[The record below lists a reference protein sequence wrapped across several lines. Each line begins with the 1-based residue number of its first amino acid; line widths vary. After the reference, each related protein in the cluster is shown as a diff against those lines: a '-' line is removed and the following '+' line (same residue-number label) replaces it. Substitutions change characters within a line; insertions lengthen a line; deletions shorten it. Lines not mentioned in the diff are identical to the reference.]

1 LLIRNLA
8 LFCRIRQCIRKN
20 MAFAAIH
27 VANFMVQAV
36 LRAAV
41 ELREKAVALVDGTA
55 PQIHVV
61 AANDA
66 AWRAGIQLEMAET
79 QAQLCGVEIRR
90 RSRAQ
95 EKAAHAALLDLGWSM
110 SPRIEDHAQD
120 TILADLAGLN
130 SLFGAEENIA
140 REFARRAAELR
151 LQAHVAVSANLEVA
165 VHAARGFAGITVIP
179 EGEEAR
185 YLSGLPVQTLAP
197 SVEAL
202 ETLERWGI
210 RTCAA
215 LGALPV
221 LELSERLGQEG
232 VRLQE
237 LARGAHTR
245 SLVLAEPAEIL
256 EEEME
261 LDDAVED
268 LEPLS
273 FVLGRLL
280 DQLCA
285 RLAARAL
292 SAAAIRVRFDLGD
305 AFEKEEEVL
314 NEKFSAKR
322 SSGKTEIR
330 AAGVN
335 AADGSGQSGTSAAKA
350 TTHKDSRVTTQAQD
364 FCVSVNCKDAE
375 KTYEKVL
382 NLPVPLRDSKMLLK
396 LLRLQLQADPPA
408 GGIVK
413 IRLGA
418 DPARPRSTQHGLFV
432 PNSPDPEKLE
442 LTVAR
447 LAKLVGNANIGSPE
461 LTDTHRPGEFR
472 MNKFFAQPN
481 ETRARGRA
489 RKKSAA
495 GSDGGAAAVRRPAT
509 GCRIFRPR
517 LAARVELR
525 EGRPV
530 KIFFRGLYGRVIT
543 ASGPWKIS
551 GDWWREDAWQ
561 QEEWDLEI
569 QFDGGDASG
578 SASRSTSRST
588 SGSAGLH
595 MNAQANV
602 QAIASVPDAK
612 VQVRAGL
619 YCVYYDAACRSWFV
633 RGMYD

>member
-1 LLIRNLA
+1 MRP
-8 LFCRIRQCIRKN
+8 CIRKN

-27 VANFMVQAV
+27 AANFMVQAV
-36 LRAAV
+36 LRAEA

-55 PQIHVV
+55 PLIHVV

-66 AWRAGIQLEMAET
+66 AWCAGIQLGMAQT

-90 RSRAQ
+90 RSRVL

-110 SPRIEDHAQD
+110 SPRVEDHAQD

-130 SLFGAEENIA
+130 SLFGAEGNIA

-151 LQAHVAVSANLEVA
+151 LQAHVAVSANLELS

-185 YLSGLPVQTLAP
+185 HLSGLPVQTLAP
-197 SVEAL
+197 SAEAL
-202 ETLERWGI
+202 QTLERWGI

-215 LGALPV
+215 LAALPV

-237 LARGAHTR
+237 LARGAHVR
-245 SLVLAEPAEIL
+245 ALVLAEPAEIL

-280 DQLCA
+280 DQVCA

-305 AFEKEEEVL
+305 AFEREEQVL

-322 SSGKTEIR
+322 FVGKAESRASGVKTPDEEAVFMSELKLR
-330 AAGVN
+330 PPKN
-335 AADGSGQSGTSAAKA
+335 RDCSA
-350 TTHKDSRVTTQAQD
+350 
-364 FCVSVNCKDAE
+364 SVNCKDAE

-382 NLPVPLRDSKMLLK
+382 NLPVPMRDSKMLLK
-396 LLRLQLQADPPA
+396 LLRLLLQADPPP

-413 IRLGA
+413 ITLGA

-447 LAKLVGNANIGSPE
+447 LAKLVGGANIGSPE

-481 ETRARGRA
+481 ETRGRGKVG
-489 RKKSAA
+489 KKFVT
-495 GSDGGAAAVRRPAT
+495 GGDGGPASERRPAT

-525 EGRPV
+525 EGRPA
-530 KIFFRGLYGRVIT
+530 KIFFRGWYGRVVT
-543 ASGPWKIS
+543 ASGPWRIS

-569 QFDGGDASG
+569 RFDGGEAG
-578 SASRSTSRST
+578 
-588 SGSAGLH
+588 GSAGVH
-595 MNAQANV
+595 
-602 QAIASVPDAK
+602 AIVPVLDAG
-612 VQVRAGL
+612 VRMRAGL
-619 YCVYYDAACRSWFV
+619 YCVYYDGSCGSWFV

>member
-1 LLIRNLA
+1 
-8 LFCRIRQCIRKN
+8 

-36 LRAAV
+36 LRAEGEV
-41 ELREKAVALVDGTA
+41 RDEVGLHDKVGMREKAVAVVDGTA
-55 PQIHVV
+55 PLVSVV
-61 AANDA
+61 AANEA
-66 AWRAGIQLEMAET
+66 AWRAGIQLGMAQT

-110 SPRIEDHAQD
+110 SPRVEDHAED

-130 SLFGAEENIA
+130 SLFGADENIA

-151 LQAHVAVSANLEVA
+151 LRVHVAVSANLEVA
-165 VHAARGFAGITVIP
+165 VHAARGFAGIIVIP

-185 YLSGLPVQTLAP
+185 YLSGLPVQALAP
-197 SVEAL
+197 SVKAL

-232 VRLQE
+232 VRLQK
-237 LARGAHTR
+237 LARGAHVR

-268 LEPLS
+268 LEPLA

-280 DQLCA
+280 DQVCA

-305 AFEKEEEVL
+305 AFEREEQVL
-314 NEKFSAKR
+314 NENVPARRFVEKS
-322 SSGKTEIR
+322 EIR
-330 AAGVN
+330 A
-335 AADGSGQSGTSAAKA
+335 SGIKTPDEKTVLMSELKLRPPKKPEFSDSA
-350 TTHKDSRVTTQAQD
+350 
-364 FCVSVNCKDAE
+364 NCKDAA
-375 KTYEKVL
+375 KTYEKTL
-382 NLPVPLRDSKMLLK
+382 NLPVPMRDSKMLLK
-396 LLRLQLQADPPA
+396 LLRLLLQADPPPGA
-408 GGIVK
+408 IVK
-413 IRLGA
+413 ITLGA
-418 DPARPRSTQHGLFV
+418 DPGRPRSTQHGLFV

-447 LAKLVGNANIGSPE
+447 LTKLVGNANIGSPE

-472 MNKFFAQPN
+472 MNRFFPQMN
-481 ETRARGRA
+481 ETKAR
-489 RKKSAA
+489 RKASKEFASGGNGEPAA
-495 GSDGGAAAVRRPAT
+495 RRPAT
-509 GCRIFRPR
+509 GCRIFRPC
-517 LAARVELR
+517 LAARVVLR
-525 EGRPV
+525 EGRPAR
-530 KIFFRGLYGRVIT
+530 IFFRGLYGRVVT
-543 ASGPWKIS
+543 ASGPWRIS

-569 QFDGGDASG
+569 AFEGGGASVPV
-578 SASRSTSRST
+578 
-588 SGSAGLH
+588 
-595 MNAQANV
+595 NV
-602 QAIASVPDAK
+602 PGNMHAIAPVPDAK
-612 VQVRAGL
+612 ACARVGL
-619 YCVYYDAACRSWFV
+619 YCVYYDGACRSWFV

>member
-1 LLIRNLA
+1 
-8 LFCRIRQCIRKN
+8 

-36 LRAAV
+36 LRAEAEPRDNV
-41 ELREKAVALVDGTA
+41 ELRADSELRNGAVVLVDGTA
-55 PQIHVV
+55 PLINVV
-61 AANDA
+61 AANQA
-66 AWRAGIQLEMAET
+66 AWCAGIQLGMAQT

-90 RSRAQ
+90 RSRTL

-110 SPRIEDHAQD
+110 SPRVEDHAED

-140 REFARRAAELR
+140 REFARRAVELHLR
-151 LQAHVAVSANLEVA
+151 VHVAVSANLEVA

-197 SVEAL
+197 SAEAL

-237 LARGAHTR
+237 LARGAHAR
-245 SLVLAEPAEIL
+245 ALVLAEPAEIL

-280 DQLCA
+280 DQMCA

-305 AFEKEEEVL
+305 AFEREEQVRGKNATAEVQ
-314 NEKFSAKR
+314 
-322 SSGKTEIR
+322 
-330 AAGVN
+330 AAP
-335 AADGSGQSGTSAAKA
+335 
-350 TTHKDSRVTTQAQD
+350 
-364 FCVSVNCKDAE
+364 
-375 KTYEKVL
+375 KTYEKTL
-382 NLPVPLRDSKMLLK
+382 NLPVPMRDSKMLLK
-396 LLRLQLQADPPA
+396 LLRLQLQADPPPGA
-408 GGIVK
+408 IVK
-413 IRLGA
+413 ITLGA

-461 LTDTHRPGEFR
+461 LADTHRPGEFR
-472 MNKFFAQPN
+472 MNKFFAQPH
-481 ETRARGRA
+481 ETRARGKA
-489 RKKSAA
+489 
-495 GSDGGAAAVRRPAT
+495 GGAGNKSLSGGDGEAAVVRRPTT

-517 LAARVELR
+517 LAARVEWR
-525 EGRPV
+525 EGRPA
-530 KIFFRGLYGRVIT
+530 KIVFRGLYGRVMT

-551 GDWWREDAWQ
+551 GDWWRGDAWQ

-569 QFDGGDASG
+569 QFDGGDAGG
-578 SASRSTSRST
+578 SAPV
-588 SGSAGLH
+588 
-595 MNAQANV
+595 NAPANRQVIAAV
-602 QAIASVPDAK
+602 QDAK
-612 VQVRAGL
+612 VQMRAGL
-619 YCVYYDAACRSWFV
+619 YCVYYDGACRSWFV

>member
-1 LLIRNLA
+1 
-8 LFCRIRQCIRKN
+8 
-20 MAFAAIH
+20 
-27 VANFMVQAV
+27 MVQAV

-66 AWRAGIQLEMAET
+66 AWRAGIQLGMAET

-110 SPRIEDHAQD
+110 SPRVEDHAQD

-130 SLFGAEENIA
+130 SLFGTEENIA

-185 YLSGLPVQTLAP
+185 YLSRLLVQTLAP
-197 SVEAL
+197 SAEAL

-215 LGALPV
+215 LGTLPV

-237 LARGAHTR
+237 LARGAHVR
-245 SLVLAEPAEIL
+245 ALVLAEPAEIL

-305 AFEKEEEVL
+305 AFEKEEQV
-314 NEKFSAKR
+314 R
-322 SSGKTEIR
+322 GKNVVT
-330 AAGVN
+330 AAVAG
-335 AADGSGQSGTSAAKA
+335 AAAAA
-350 TTHKDSRVTTQAQD
+350 EAQA
-364 FCVSVNCKDAE
+364 AA
-375 KTYEKVL
+375 KTYEKAL
-382 NLPVPLRDSKMLLK
+382 NLPVPMRDSKMLLK

-413 IRLGA
+413 ITMGA

-481 ETRARGRA
+481 ETRARGKA
-489 RKKSAA
+489 SKKSTL
-495 GSDGGAAAVRRPAT
+495 GSDGRLAPARRPAT

-525 EGRPV
+525 EGRPL
-530 KIFFRGLYGRVIT
+530 KIFFRGLYGRVMT

-569 QFDGGDASG
+569 RFDGGDAGG
-578 SASRSTSRST
+578 SAS
-588 SGSAGLH
+588 GSVPANLPAH
-595 MNAQANV
+595 MH
-602 QAIASVPDAK
+602 AIAPVPDAK

-619 YCVYYDAACRSWFV
+619 YCVYYDGACRSWFV

>member
-1 LLIRNLA
+1 
-8 LFCRIRQCIRKN
+8 

-36 LRAAV
+36 LRAEDEVRADG
-41 ELREKAVALVDGTA
+41 ELLEKTVALVDGTA
-55 PQIHVV
+55 PLIHVV
-61 AANDA
+61 AANEA
-66 AWRAGIQLEMAET
+66 AWRAGIQLGMAQT

-90 RSRAQ
+90 RSRGL

-110 SPRIEDHAQD
+110 SPRVEDHAED

-140 REFARRAAELR
+140 REFARRAAELNLR
-151 LQAHVAVSANLEVA
+151 VRVAVSANLEVA

-197 SVEAL
+197 SAEAL

-215 LGALPV
+215 LGALPM

-237 LARGAHTR
+237 LARGAHAR
-245 SLVLAEPAEIL
+245 SLVLAEPPEIL

-268 LEPLS
+268 LEPLA

-280 DQLCA
+280 DQVCA
-285 RLAARAL
+285 RLATRAL

-305 AFEKEEEVL
+305 AFEKEEQV
-314 NEKFSAKR
+314 R
-322 SSGKTEIR
+322 GKNPLTVAT
-330 AAGVN
+330 AA
-335 AADGSGQSGTSAAKA
+335 A
-350 TTHKDSRVTTQAQD
+350 
-364 FCVSVNCKDAE
+364 

-382 NLPVPLRDSKMLLK
+382 NLPVPMRDSKMLLK
-396 LLRLQLQADPPA
+396 LLRLQLQADPPPGA
-408 GGIVK
+408 IVK
-413 IRLGA
+413 ITLGA

-447 LAKLVGNANIGSPE
+447 LAKLVGYANIGSPE
-461 LTDTHRPGEFR
+461 LADTHRPGEFR

-481 ETRARGRA
+481 ETRARGKA
-489 RKKSAA
+489 GGAGNKSLPGA
-495 GSDGGAAAVRRPAT
+495 DGEAAAVRRPTT

-517 LAARVELR
+517 LAARVEWR
-525 EGRPV
+525 EGRPA
-530 KIFFRGLYGRVIT
+530 KIVFRGLYGRVMA

-551 GDWWREDAWQ
+551 GDWWRGDAWQ

-569 QFDGGDASG
+569 QFDGGDAG
-578 SASRSTSRST
+578 MPANMP
-588 SGSAGLH
+588 AH
-595 MNAQANV
+595 MH
-602 QAIASVPDAK
+602 AIAPVRDVK
-612 VQVRAGL
+612 VDVRAGL
-619 YCVYYDAACRSWFV
+619 YCVYYDGACRSWFV
-633 RGMYD
+633 RG

>member
-1 LLIRNLA
+1 
-8 LFCRIRQCIRKN
+8 

-36 LRAAV
+36 LRAEV

-55 PQIHVV
+55 PLIHVV
-61 AANDA
+61 AANEA
-66 AWRAGIQLEMAET
+66 AWHAGIQLGMAQT

-95 EKAAHAALLDLGWSM
+95 EKAAHAALLDLGWSI
-110 SPRIEDHAQD
+110 SPRVEDHAQD

-130 SLFGAEENIA
+130 SLFGADENIA

-185 YLSGLPVQTLAP
+185 YLSGLPVQTLGP
-197 SVEAL
+197 SAEAL

-210 RTCAA
+210 RTCAV

-237 LARGAHTR
+237 LARGAHAR

-268 LEPLS
+268 LEPLA

-305 AFEKEEEVL
+305 AFEREEQV
-314 NEKFSAKR
+314 R
-322 SSGKTEIR
+322 GKNAMTAALGGTE
-330 AAGVN
+330 AA
-335 AADGSGQSGTSAAKA
+335 
-350 TTHKDSRVTTQAQD
+350 
-364 FCVSVNCKDAE
+364 
-375 KTYEKVL
+375 KTYEKTL
-382 NLPVPLRDSKMLLK
+382 NLPVPMRDSKMLLK

-413 IRLGA
+413 ITLGT

-472 MNKFFAQPN
+472 MSKFFAQPN
-481 ETRARGRA
+481 ETRARGRTN
-489 RKKSAA
+489 RKSAP
-495 GSDGGAAAVRRPAT
+495 GGDGGPAAVRRPAT

-530 KIFFRGLYGRVIT
+530 KIFFRGLYGRVVT
-543 ASGPWKIS
+543 ASGPWRIS

-569 QFDGGDASG
+569 QFDGEDAGG
-578 SASRSTSRST
+578 SVPV
-588 SGSAGLH
+588 
-595 MNAQANV
+595 NV
-602 QAIASVPDAK
+602 SVNMQAIAPVPDAK
-612 VQVRAGL
+612 AHMRAGL

>member
-1 LLIRNLA
+1 MLSRGFRLVFYLLA
-8 LFCRIRQCIRKN
+8 KVDKN

-36 LRAAV
+36 LRAEA
-41 ELREKAVALVDGTA
+41 ELHNKAVALVDGTA
-55 PQIHVV
+55 PLIHVV

-66 AWRAGIQLEMAET
+66 AWRAGIQLGMEQT

-130 SLFGAEENIA
+130 SLLGAEENIA

-151 LQAHVAVSANLEVA
+151 LQARVAVSANLEVA
-165 VHAARGFAGITVIP
+165 VHAARGFTGITVIP

-185 YLSGLPVQTLAP
+185 HLSGLPVQTLAP
-197 SVEAL
+197 SAEAL
-202 ETLERWGI
+202 QTLERWGI
-210 RTCAA
+210 RTCVA
-215 LGALPV
+215 LAALPV

-232 VRLQE
+232 VRLQG
-237 LARGAHTR
+237 LARGAHVR
-245 SLVLAEPAEIL
+245 ALVLAEPAEIL

-280 DQLCA
+280 DQVCA

-305 AFEKEEEVL
+305 AFEKEEQV
-314 NEKFSAKR
+314 R
-322 SSGKTEIR
+322 GKNVVT
-330 AAGVN
+330 AAVAG
-335 AADGSGQSGTSAAKA
+335 AAAAEA
-350 TTHKDSRVTTQAQD
+350 QA
-364 FCVSVNCKDAE
+364 AA
-375 KTYEKVL
+375 KTYEKAL
-382 NLPVPLRDSKMLLK
+382 NLPVPMRDSKMLLK

-413 IRLGA
+413 ITMGA

-481 ETRARGRA
+481 ETRARGKA
-489 RKKSAA
+489 RKKSVA
-495 GSDGGAAAVRRPAT
+495 GDDGGPVAVRRPAT

-517 LAARVELR
+517 LTTRVELH

-530 KIFFRGLYGRVIT
+530 KIFFRGLYGRVTT
-543 ASGPWKIS
+543 ASGPWRIS

-569 QFDGGDASG
+569 QFDGGDAGG
-578 SASRSTSRST
+578 SA
-588 SGSAGLH
+588 SGSAGVH
-595 MNAQANV
+595 AHVAANV
-602 QAIASVPDAK
+602 HAIAPVPDAK
-612 VQVRAGL
+612 VPMRAGL

>member
-1 LLIRNLA
+1 M
-8 LFCRIRQCIRKN
+8 RQCIRKN

-41 ELREKAVALVDGTA
+41 ELRDNVELSGKAVALVDGTA
-55 PQIHVV
+55 PLIHVV
-61 AANDA
+61 AANNA
-66 AWRAGIQLEMAET
+66 AWRAGIQLGMAQT

-110 SPRIEDHAQD
+110 SPRVEDHAQD

-130 SLFGAEENIA
+130 SLFGADENIA

-197 SVEAL
+197 SAEAL

-237 LARGAHTR
+237 LGRGAHTR
-245 SLVLAEPAEIL
+245 ALVLAEPAEIL

-280 DQLCA
+280 DQVCA
-285 RLAARAL
+285 RLAARTL
-292 SAAAIRVRFDLGD
+292 SAATIRVRFDLGD
-305 AFEKEEEVL
+305 AFEKEEQVRGKNVTVAAVAGAAAAAAEVQ
-314 NEKFSAKR
+314 
-322 SSGKTEIR
+322 
-330 AAGVN
+330 AA
-335 AADGSGQSGTSAAKA
+335 A
-350 TTHKDSRVTTQAQD
+350 
-364 FCVSVNCKDAE
+364 
-375 KTYEKVL
+375 KTYEKTL
-382 NLPVPLRDSKMLLK
+382 NLPVPIRDSKMLLK

-413 IRLGA
+413 ITLGA

-481 ETRARGRA
+481 ETKARGRA
-489 RKKSAA
+489 GGAGKKSAA
-495 GSDGGAAAVRRPAT
+495 GSDGGPAAVRRAAT

-530 KIFFRGLYGRVIT
+530 KIFFRGLYGRVVT

-569 QFDGGDASG
+569 RFDGGDAGG
-578 SASRSTSRST
+578 STGLAANIPASV
-588 SGSAGLH
+588 H
-595 MNAQANV
+595 
-602 QAIASVPDAK
+602 AIAPVPDAK
-612 VQVRAGL
+612 AHMRAGL

>member
-1 LLIRNLA
+1 
-8 LFCRIRQCIRKN
+8 

-36 LRAAV
+36 LRAEVEPRDHV
-41 ELREKAVALVDGTA
+41 ELRADGELCDRAVALVDGTA
-55 PQIHVV
+55 PLINVV
-61 AANDA
+61 AANQA
-66 AWRAGIQLEMAET
+66 AWCAGIQLGMAQT

-90 RSRAQ
+90 RSRTL

-110 SPRIEDHAQD
+110 SPRVEDHAED

-140 REFARRAAELR
+140 REFARRAVELHLR
-151 LQAHVAVSANLEVA
+151 VHVAVSANLEVA

-179 EGEEAR
+179 EGGEAR
-185 YLSGLPVQTLAP
+185 HLSGLPVQTLAP
-197 SVEAL
+197 SAEAWA
-202 ETLERWGI
+202 TLERWGI

-237 LARGAHTR
+237 LARGAHAR
-245 SLVLAEPAEIL
+245 ALVLAEPAELL

-280 DQLCA
+280 DQVCA

-305 AFEKEEEVL
+305 AFEREEQVRGKNATAAVRAGAAAAAAEVQ
-314 NEKFSAKR
+314 
-322 SSGKTEIR
+322 
-330 AAGVN
+330 AA
-335 AADGSGQSGTSAAKA
+335 A
-350 TTHKDSRVTTQAQD
+350 
-364 FCVSVNCKDAE
+364 
-375 KTYEKVL
+375 KTYEKTL
-382 NLPVPLRDSKMLLK
+382 NLPVPMRDSKMLLK
-396 LLRLQLQADPPA
+396 LLRLQLQADPPPGA
-408 GGIVK
+408 IVK
-413 IRLGA
+413 ITLGA

-461 LTDTHRPGEFR
+461 LTNTHRPGEFR

-481 ETRARGRA
+481 ETRARGKA
-489 RKKSAA
+489 GGAGNKSLS
-495 GSDGGAAAVRRPAT
+495 GGDGEAAAVRRPMT

-525 EGRPV
+525 EGRPA
-530 KIFFRGLYGRVIT
+530 KIVLRGLYGRVMT

-569 QFDGGDASG
+569 QFDGGDAG
-578 SASRSTSRST
+578 
-588 SGSAGLH
+588 G
-595 MNAQANV
+595 
-602 QAIASVPDAK
+602 SVPVNAPANMQVIAAVQDAK
-612 VQVRAGL
+612 VQMRAGL
-619 YCVYYDAACRSWFV
+619 YCVYYDGACRSWFV

>member
-1 LLIRNLA
+1 LVFYSLVIVN
-8 LFCRIRQCIRKN
+8 KN

-36 LRAAV
+36 LRAEV
-41 ELREKAVALVDGTA
+41 DLREKAVAVVDGTA
-55 PQIHVV
+55 PLANVMGGVV
-61 AANDA
+61 AANEA
-66 AWRAGIQLEMAET
+66 AWRAGIQLGMAQP

-90 RSRAQ
+90 RSQAQ

-110 SPRIEDHAQD
+110 SPRVEDHAQD

-151 LQAHVAVSANLEVA
+151 LRVHVAVSVNLEVA
-165 VHAARGFAGITVIP
+165 VHAARGFAGITVIL

-197 SVEAL
+197 SAEAL
-202 ETLERWGI
+202 ETLKRWGI

-237 LARGAHTR
+237 LARGAHAR

-280 DQLCA
+280 DQVCA
-285 RLAARAL
+285 RLATRAL
-292 SAAAIRVRFDLGD
+292 SATAIRVRFDLGD
-305 AFEKEEEVL
+305 VFEQEEQV
-314 NEKFSAKR
+314 R
-322 SSGKTEIR
+322 GK
-330 AAGVN
+330 N
-335 AADGSGQSGTSAAKA
+335 AVTVATAAAK
-350 TTHKDSRVTTQAQD
+350 T
-364 FCVSVNCKDAE
+364 C
-375 KTYEKVL
+375 EKVL
-382 NLPVPLRDSKMLLK
+382 NLPVPMRDSKMLLK
-396 LLRLQLQADPPA
+396 LLRLQLQADPPP
-408 GGIVK
+408 GSIVK
-413 IRLGA
+413 ITLGA
-418 DPARPRSTQHGLFV
+418 DPARPRTTQHGLFV

-447 LAKLVGNANIGSPE
+447 LAKLVGGANIGSPE

-481 ETRARGRA
+481 ETRARGKA
-489 RKKSAA
+489 SKKFAS
-495 GSDGGAAAVRRPAT
+495 GGEAVARRPAT

-525 EGRPV
+525 EGRPT
-530 KIFFRGLYGRVIT
+530 KICFRGLYGRVVT

-551 GDWWREDAWQ
+551 GDWWRGDAWQ

-569 QFDGGDASG
+569 ALEGGRVDVPVNV
-578 SASRSTSRST
+578 R
-588 SGSAGLH
+588 
-595 MNAQANV
+595 ANV
-602 QAIASVPDAK
+602 QGIAPVPDAK
-612 VQVRAGL
+612 ACARAGL
-619 YCVYYDAACRSWFV
+619 YCVYYDAACKSWFV

>member
-1 LLIRNLA
+1 
-8 LFCRIRQCIRKN
+8 

-36 LRAAV
+36 LRAEV
-41 ELREKAVALVDGTA
+41 ELRGEVGVCEKAVALVDGTA
-55 PQIHVV
+55 PLIHVV

-66 AWRAGIQLEMAET
+66 AWRAGIQPGMAET

-140 REFARRAAELR
+140 REFVQRAAELR
-151 LQAHVAVSANLEVA
+151 LRVHVAVSANLEVA

-197 SVEAL
+197 SAEAL

-245 SLVLAEPAEIL
+245 SLVLAEPAEIV

-280 DQLCA
+280 DQLCV

-305 AFEKEEEVL
+305 AFEREEQVL

-322 SSGKTEIR
+322 FREKTEIR
-330 AAGVN
+330 AVGVN
-335 AADGSGQSGTSAAKA
+335 AADGNGQSGTSAAKAELKMRANVVAKA

-364 FCVSVNCKDAE
+364 FFASVNCKDAE
-375 KTYEKVL
+375 KTYEKTL
-382 NLPVPLRDSKMLLK
+382 NLSVPMRDSKMLLK
-396 LLRLQLQADPPA
+396 LLRLQLQADPPP

-413 IRLGA
+413 ITLGA

-481 ETRARGRA
+481 ETRARGRT
-489 RKKSAA
+489 RKKSASD
-495 GSDGGAAAVRRPAT
+495 SDGEAAEVRRPAT

-530 KIFFRGLYGRVIT
+530 KIFFRGLYGRVMT

-569 QFDGGDASG
+569 RFDGGDAGG
-578 SASRSTSRST
+578 SVSRSVP
-588 SGSAGLH
+588 ANLPAH
-595 MNAQANV
+595 MH
-602 QAIASVPDAK
+602 AIAPPDAK
-612 VQVRAGL
+612 AHMRAGL

>member
-1 LLIRNLA
+1 
-8 LFCRIRQCIRKN
+8 
-20 MAFAAIH
+20 
-27 VANFMVQAV
+27 MVQAV
-36 LRAAV
+36 LRAEVEPRDHV
-41 ELREKAVALVDGTA
+41 ELRADGELCDRAVALVDGTA
-55 PQIHVV
+55 PLINVV
-61 AANDA
+61 AANQA
-66 AWRAGIQLEMAET
+66 AWCAGIQLGMAQT

-90 RSRAQ
+90 RSRTL

-110 SPRIEDHAQD
+110 SPRVEDHAED

-140 REFARRAAELR
+140 REFARRAVELHLR
-151 LQAHVAVSANLEVA
+151 VHVAVSANLEVA

-179 EGEEAR
+179 EGGEAR
-185 YLSGLPVQTLAP
+185 HLSGLPVQTLAP
-197 SVEAL
+197 SAEAWA
-202 ETLERWGI
+202 TLERWGI

-237 LARGAHTR
+237 LARGAHAR
-245 SLVLAEPAEIL
+245 ALVLAEPAELL

-280 DQLCA
+280 DQVCA

-305 AFEKEEEVL
+305 AFEREEQVRGKNATAAVRAGAAAAAAEVQ
-314 NEKFSAKR
+314 
-322 SSGKTEIR
+322 
-330 AAGVN
+330 AA
-335 AADGSGQSGTSAAKA
+335 A
-350 TTHKDSRVTTQAQD
+350 
-364 FCVSVNCKDAE
+364 
-375 KTYEKVL
+375 KTYEKTL
-382 NLPVPLRDSKMLLK
+382 NLPVPMRDSKMLLK
-396 LLRLQLQADPPA
+396 LLRLQLQADPPPGA
-408 GGIVK
+408 IVK
-413 IRLGA
+413 ITLGA
-418 DPARPRSTQHGLFV
+418 DPARRRSTQHGLFV

-461 LTDTHRPGEFR
+461 LTNTHRPGEFR

-481 ETRARGRA
+481 ETRARGKA
-489 RKKSAA
+489 GGAGNKSLS
-495 GSDGGAAAVRRPAT
+495 GGDGEAAAVRRPMT

-525 EGRPV
+525 EGRPA
-530 KIFFRGLYGRVIT
+530 KIVLRGLYGRVMT

-569 QFDGGDASG
+569 QFDGGDAG
-578 SASRSTSRST
+578 
-588 SGSAGLH
+588 G
-595 MNAQANV
+595 
-602 QAIASVPDAK
+602 SVPVNAPANMQVIAAVQDAK
-612 VQVRAGL
+612 VQMRAGL
-619 YCVYYDAACRSWFV
+619 YCVYYDGACRSWFV

>member
-1 LLIRNLA
+1 
-8 LFCRIRQCIRKN
+8 

-232 VRLQE
+232 VRLQG

-261 LDDAVED
+261 MDDAVED

>member
-1 LLIRNLA
+1 
-8 LFCRIRQCIRKN
+8 

-66 AWRAGIQLEMAET
+66 AWRAGIQLGMAET

-110 SPRIEDHAQD
+110 SPRVEDHAQD

-261 LDDAVED
+261 MDDAVED

-292 SAAAIRVRFDLGD
+292 SAAAIRVRFDLGY

-382 NLPVPLRDSKMLLK
+382 NLPVPMRNSKMLLK

-413 IRLGA
+413 IRLEA

-489 RKKSAA
+489 GKKSTA

-578 SASRSTSRST
+578 SASRSTS
-588 SGSAGLH
+588 GSAGLH
-595 MNAQANV
+595 VNAQANV

-612 VQVRAGL
+612 VQMRAGL

>member
-1 LLIRNLA
+1 
-8 LFCRIRQCIRKN
+8 
-20 MAFAAIH
+20 MPFAAIH

-36 LRAAV
+36 LRAEV

-55 PQIHVV
+55 PQILVV

-66 AWRAGIQLEMAET
+66 AWRAGIQLGMAQT

-110 SPRIEDHAQD
+110 SPRVEDHAQD
-120 TILADLAGLN
+120 TILVDLAGLN

-185 YLSGLPVQTLAP
+185 YLSRLPVQTLAP
-197 SVEAL
+197 SAEAL

-245 SLVLAEPAEIL
+245 SLVLTEPAEIL

-305 AFEKEEEVL
+305 AFEKEEPVGGKNVTAAAVAAAAEVQ
-314 NEKFSAKR
+314 
-322 SSGKTEIR
+322 
-330 AAGVN
+330 AA
-335 AADGSGQSGTSAAKA
+335 A
-350 TTHKDSRVTTQAQD
+350 
-364 FCVSVNCKDAE
+364 
-375 KTYEKVL
+375 KTYEKTL
-382 NLPVPLRDSKMLLK
+382 NLPVPMRDSKMLLK

-408 GGIVK
+408 GAIVK
-413 IRLGA
+413 ITLGT

-481 ETRARGRA
+481 ETRARGRT
-489 RKKSAA
+489 RKKSAS
-495 GSDGGAAAVRRPAT
+495 GSDGGPAAVRRPTT

-530 KIFFRGLYGRVIT
+530 KIFFRGLYGRVMT

-551 GDWWREDAWQ
+551 GDWWREDTWQ

-569 QFDGGDASG
+569 RFDGEK
-578 SASRSTSRST
+578 
-588 SGSAGLH
+588 AGATV
-595 MNAQANV
+595 NVPANRY
-602 QAIASVPDAK
+602 AIAPVPDAK
-612 VQVRAGL
+612 AHMRAGL

>member
-1 LLIRNLA
+1 
-8 LFCRIRQCIRKN
+8 
-20 MAFAAIH
+20 
-27 VANFMVQAV
+27 MVQAV

-41 ELREKAVALVDGTA
+41 ELRDNVELSGKAVALVDGTA

-66 AWRAGIQLEMAET
+66 AWRAGIQLGMAQT

-110 SPRIEDHAQD
+110 SPRVEDHAQD

-185 YLSGLPVQTLAP
+185 YLSRLPVQTLAP
-197 SVEAL
+197 STEAL

-305 AFEKEEEVL
+305 AFEKEEQVRGKNATVAAVAGAAAAEVQ
-314 NEKFSAKR
+314 
-322 SSGKTEIR
+322 
-330 AAGVN
+330 AA
-335 AADGSGQSGTSAAKA
+335 A
-350 TTHKDSRVTTQAQD
+350 
-364 FCVSVNCKDAE
+364 
-375 KTYEKVL
+375 KTYEKTL
-382 NLPVPLRDSKMLLK
+382 NLPVPIRDSKMLLK

-413 IRLGA
+413 ITLGA

-481 ETRARGRA
+481 ETRGRGRT
-489 RKKSAA
+489 RKKSAS
-495 GSDGGAAAVRRPAT
+495 GSDGGPAAVRRPTT

-530 KIFFRGLYGRVIT
+530 KIFFRGLYGRVMT

-551 GDWWREDAWQ
+551 GDWWREDTWQ

-569 QFDGGDASG
+569 RFDGEK
-578 SASRSTSRST
+578 
-588 SGSAGLH
+588 AGATV
-595 MNAQANV
+595 NVPANRY
-602 QAIASVPDAK
+602 AIAPVPDAK
-612 VQVRAGL
+612 AHMRAGL

>member
-1 LLIRNLA
+1 
-8 LFCRIRQCIRKN
+8 

-36 LRAAV
+36 LRAEGEVRDNV
-41 ELREKAVALVDGTA
+41 ELRADVGVREKAVALVDGTA
-55 PQIHVV
+55 PLIHVV
-61 AANDA
+61 AANET
-66 AWRAGIQLEMAET
+66 AWRAGIQLGMAQT
-79 QAQLCGVEIRR
+79 QAQLCGVEILR

-110 SPRIEDHAQD
+110 SPRVEDHAED

-130 SLFGAEENIA
+130 SLFGAEETIA
-140 REFARRAAELR
+140 REFTRRAVELR
-151 LQAHVAVSANLEVA
+151 LRVRVAVSANLEVA

-197 SVEAL
+197 SAEAL

-237 LARGAHTR
+237 LARGAHAR
-245 SLVLAEPAEIL
+245 ALVLAEPAEIL

-268 LEPLS
+268 LEPLA

-280 DQLCA
+280 DQVCV

-292 SAAAIRVRFDLGD
+292 SAATIRVRFDLGD
-305 AFEKEEEVL
+305 AFEKEEQV
-314 NEKFSAKR
+314 R
-322 SSGKTEIR
+322 GKNVMTAA
-330 AAGVN
+330 AAGALVGTE
-335 AADGSGQSGTSAAKA
+335 AAA
-350 TTHKDSRVTTQAQD
+350 
-364 FCVSVNCKDAE
+364 
-375 KTYEKVL
+375 KTYEKTL
-382 NLPVPLRDSKMLLK
+382 NLPVPMRDSKMLLK
-396 LLRLQLQADPPA
+396 LLRLQLQADPPPGA
-408 GGIVK
+408 IVK
-413 IRLGA
+413 ITLGA

-447 LAKLVGNANIGSPE
+447 LAKLVGGANIGSPE

-489 RKKSAA
+489 
-495 GSDGGAAAVRRPAT
+495 DGNFASGGDGEVAAVRRPAT

-517 LAARVELR
+517 LAARVELC

-530 KIFFRGLYGRVIT
+530 KIFFRGLYGRVMT

-551 GDWWREDAWQ
+551 GDWWRGDAWQ

-569 QFDGGDASG
+569 QFDGGDAG
-578 SASRSTSRST
+578 A
-588 SGSAGLH
+588 AVYVP
-595 MNAQANV
+595 ANMH
-602 QAIASVPDAK
+602 AIAPVQDVKVPM
-612 VQVRAGL
+612 RAGL
-619 YCVYYDAACRSWFV
+619 YCVYYDATCGSWFV

>member
-1 LLIRNLA
+1 
-8 LFCRIRQCIRKN
+8 

-261 LDDAVED
+261 MDDAVED

>member
-1 LLIRNLA
+1 
-8 LFCRIRQCIRKN
+8 

-36 LRAAV
+36 LRAEG
-41 ELREKAVALVDGTA
+41 ELRDEVGVREKAVTLVDGTA
-55 PQIHVV
+55 LLIHVV
-61 AANDA
+61 AANEA
-66 AWRAGIQLEMAET
+66 AWRAGIQLGMAQT

-90 RSRAQ
+90 RSRVL

-110 SPRIEDHAQD
+110 SPRVEDHAQD

-140 REFARRAAELR
+140 REFARRAAELHLR
-151 LQAHVAVSANLEVA
+151 AHVAVSANLEVA

-268 LEPLS
+268 LEPLA

-280 DQLCA
+280 DQVCA

-292 SAAAIRVRFDLGD
+292 SAAAVRVRFDLGD
-305 AFEKEEEVL
+305 TFEKEEQVH
-314 NEKFSAKR
+314 
-322 SSGKTEIR
+322 GKNGVTVAAR
-330 AAGVN
+330 ARVEM
-335 AADGSGQSGTSAAKA
+335 AAAP
-350 TTHKDSRVTTQAQD
+350 
-364 FCVSVNCKDAE
+364 

-382 NLPVPLRDSKMLLK
+382 NLPVPMRDSKMLLK
-396 LLRLQLQADPPA
+396 LLRLQLQADPPSGA
-408 GGIVK
+408 IVK
-413 IRLGA
+413 ITLGA
-418 DPARPRSTQHGLFV
+418 DPTRPRSTQHGLFV

-489 RKKSAA
+489 SGKFASGANGEPAA
-495 GSDGGAAAVRRPAT
+495 RRPAT

-517 LAARVELR
+517 LAAQVELR
-525 EGRPV
+525 EGRPA
-530 KIFFRGLYGRVIT
+530 KIFFRGLYGRVVT

-551 GDWWREDAWQ
+551 GDWWRGDAWQ

-569 QFDGGDASG
+569 QFEGGNAG
-578 SASRSTSRST
+578 VN
-588 SGSAGLH
+588 AGLH
-595 MNAQANV
+595 VNALANV
-602 QAIASVPDAK
+602 HAIAP
-612 VQVRAGL
+612 VQDVKAHMRAGL
-619 YCVYYDAACRSWFV
+619 YCVYYDAACQSWFV

>member
-1 LLIRNLA
+1 
-8 LFCRIRQCIRKN
+8 
-20 MAFAAIH
+20 M
-27 VANFMVQAV
+27 MQAV
-36 LRAAV
+36 LRV
-41 ELREKAVALVDGTA
+41 EGEVREKAVALVDGTA
-55 PQIHVV
+55 PLINVV
-61 AANDA
+61 AANDG
-66 AWRAGIQLEMAET
+66 AWRAGIQLGMAQT

-90 RSRAQ
+90 RSRAL

-110 SPRIEDHAQD
+110 SPRVEDHAQD
-120 TILADLAGLN
+120 TILTDLAGLN
-130 SLFGAEENIA
+130 SLFGAEKNIA

-151 LQAHVAVSANLEVA
+151 LRAHVAVSANLEVA

-197 SVEAL
+197 SAEAL

-245 SLVLAEPAEIL
+245 ALMLAEPAEIL

-268 LEPLS
+268 LEPLA

-280 DQLCA
+280 DQVCA

-292 SAAAIRVRFDLGD
+292 STATIRVRFDLGG
-305 AFEKEEEVL
+305 AFEREEPVRGKNASATAVTAATEV
-314 NEKFSAKR
+314 
-322 SSGKTEIR
+322 GV
-330 AAGVN
+330 AA
-335 AADGSGQSGTSAAKA
+335 A
-350 TTHKDSRVTTQAQD
+350 
-364 FCVSVNCKDAE
+364 

-382 NLPVPLRDSKMLLK
+382 NLPVPMRDSKMLLK
-396 LLRLQLQADPPA
+396 LLRLQLQADPPPGA
-408 GGIVK
+408 IVK
-413 IRLGA
+413 ITLGA
-418 DPARPRSTQHGLFV
+418 DPARPRTTQHGLFV

-442 LTVAR
+442 LTVAQ
-447 LAKLVGNANIGSPE
+447 LAKLVGGANIGSPE

-481 ETRARGRA
+481 ETRERGKA
-489 RKKSAA
+489 SGKFASGGNGEATAA
-495 GSDGGAAAVRRPAT
+495 RRPAT

-525 EGRPV
+525 EGRPA
-530 KIFFRGLYGRVIT
+530 KIFFRGLYGWVMT

-569 QFDGGDASG
+569 AFGGE
-578 SASRSTSRST
+578 
-588 SGSAGLH
+588 SAG
-595 MNAQANV
+595 V
-602 QAIASVPDAK
+602 SASVPMNAPANVHAIAPVRDVK
-612 VQVRAGL
+612 VQMRTGL
-619 YCVYYDAACRSWFV
+619 YCVYYDGASRAWFV

>member
-1 LLIRNLA
+1 
-8 LFCRIRQCIRKN
+8 

-41 ELREKAVALVDGTA
+41 ELREKAVALLDGTA

-66 AWRAGIQLEMAET
+66 AWRAGIQLGMAET

-261 LDDAVED
+261 MDDAVED

-578 SASRSTSRST
+578 SASRSTS
-588 SGSAGLH
+588 GSAGLH

>member
-1 LLIRNLA
+1 
-8 LFCRIRQCIRKN
+8 

-36 LRAAV
+36 LRAEV

-61 AANDA
+61 AANNA
-66 AWRAGIQLEMAET
+66 AWRAGIQPGMAET

-110 SPRIEDHAQD
+110 SPRVEDHAQD

-130 SLFGAEENIA
+130 SLFGTDENIA

-197 SVEAL
+197 SAEAL

-245 SLVLAEPAEIL
+245 SLVLAEPAQTL

-280 DQLCA
+280 DQVCA

-292 SAAAIRVRFDLGD
+292 SAAAIHVRFDLGD
-305 AFEKEEEVL
+305 AFEREEQV
-314 NEKFSAKR
+314 R
-322 SSGKTEIR
+322 GKNVVT
-330 AAGVN
+330 AAVAG
-335 AADGSGQSGTSAAKA
+335 AATAAEM
-350 TTHKDSRVTTQAQD
+350 QA
-364 FCVSVNCKDAE
+364 AA
-375 KTYEKVL
+375 KTYEKTL
-382 NLPVPLRDSKMLLK
+382 NLPVPMRDSKMLLK

-413 IRLGA
+413 ITLGA

-481 ETRARGRA
+481 ETRARGKA
-489 RKKSAA
+489 SRKSVA
-495 GSDGGAAAVRRPAT
+495 GGNGGPTAVRRPAT

-530 KIFFRGLYGRVIT
+530 KLFFRGLYGRVMT

-569 QFDGGDASG
+569 RFDGGDASG
-578 SASRSTSRST
+578 SAGGSASRSASV
-588 SGSAGLH
+588 H
-595 MNAQANV
+595 VPMNRH
-602 QAIASVPDAK
+602 AIAPVPDAK
-612 VQVRAGL
+612 AHMRAGL

>member
-1 LLIRNLA
+1 
-8 LFCRIRQCIRKN
+8 
-20 MAFAAIH
+20 
-27 VANFMVQAV
+27 MVQAV
-36 LRAAV
+36 LRAEV

-66 AWRAGIQLEMAET
+66 AWRAGIQLGMAET

-130 SLFGAEENIA
+130 SLFGTEENIA

-197 SVEAL
+197 SAEAL

-237 LARGAHTR
+237 LARGAHAR
-245 SLVLAEPAEIL
+245 ALVLAEPAEIL

-305 AFEKEEEVL
+305 AFEKEEQV
-314 NEKFSAKR
+314 R
-322 SSGKTEIR
+322 GKNVVT
-330 AAGVN
+330 AAVAG
-335 AADGSGQSGTSAAKA
+335 AAAAA
-350 TTHKDSRVTTQAQD
+350 EAQA
-364 FCVSVNCKDAE
+364 AA
-375 KTYEKVL
+375 KTYEKAL
-382 NLPVPLRDSKMLLK
+382 NLPVPMRDSKMLLK

-413 IRLGA
+413 ITMGA

-481 ETRARGRA
+481 ETRARGKA
-489 RKKSAA
+489 SKKSVAGGDGEACSCAQAGDGLPDFPAA
-495 GSDGGAAAVRRPAT
+495 SGGAGGIARRAP
-509 GCRIFRPR
+509 G
-517 LAARVELR
+517 
-525 EGRPV
+525 
-530 KIFFRGLYGRVIT
+530 
-543 ASGPWKIS
+543 
-551 GDWWREDAWQ
+551 
-561 QEEWDLEI
+561 
-569 QFDGGDASG
+569 
-578 SASRSTSRST
+578 
-588 SGSAGLH
+588 
-595 MNAQANV
+595 
-602 QAIASVPDAK
+602 
-612 VQVRAGL
+612 
-619 YCVYYDAACRSWFV
+619 
-633 RGMYD
+633 

>member
-1 LLIRNLA
+1 
-8 LFCRIRQCIRKN
+8 

-27 VANFMVQAV
+27 VANFLVQAV
-36 LRAAV
+36 LRAEV
-41 ELREKAVALVDGTA
+41 DLREKAVALVDGTA
-55 PQIHVV
+55 PLISVV

-66 AWRAGIQLEMAET
+66 AWCAGIQLGMAQT

-90 RSRAQ
+90 RSRVL

-110 SPRIEDHAQD
+110 SPRVEDHAQD
-120 TILADLAGLN
+120 TILADLVGLN
-130 SLFGAEENIA
+130 SLFGAEEDIA
-140 REFARRAAELR
+140 REFARRAAELHLR
-151 LQAHVAVSANLEVA
+151 VHVGVSTNLEVA

-245 SLVLAEPAEIL
+245 ALVLAEPAEIL

-268 LEPLS
+268 LEPLA

-280 DQLCA
+280 DQVCA

-292 SAAAIRVRFDLGD
+292 SAATIRVRFDLGD
-305 AFEKEEEVL
+305 AFEREEQVR
-314 NEKFSAKR
+314 EKNAVAVA
-322 SSGKTEIR
+322 
-330 AAGVN
+330 AAGVGVETE
-335 AADGSGQSGTSAAKA
+335 AVA
-350 TTHKDSRVTTQAQD
+350 
-364 FCVSVNCKDAE
+364 

-382 NLPVPLRDSKMLLK
+382 NLPVPMRDSKMLLK
-396 LLRLQLQADPPA
+396 LLRLQLQADPPPGA
-408 GGIVK
+408 IVK
-413 IRLGA
+413 ITLGA

-461 LTDTHRPGEFR
+461 LTDTHRLGEFR

-489 RKKSAA
+489 SKKSA
-495 GSDGGAAAVRRPAT
+495 SGGEPAARRPAT

-525 EGRPV
+525 EGRPA
-530 KIFFRGLYGRVIT
+530 KIFFRGLYGRVVT
-543 ASGPWKIS
+543 ASGPWRIS

-569 QFDGGDASG
+569 QFDGGC
-578 SASRSTSRST
+578 
-588 SGSAGLH
+588 
-595 MNAQANV
+595 
-602 QAIASVPDAK
+602 ASVPVNVPGNMHAIAPVQDAK
-612 VQVRAGL
+612 AHMRAGL

>member
-1 LLIRNLA
+1 MRP
-8 LFCRIRQCIRKN
+8 CIRKN

-41 ELREKAVALVDGTA
+41 ELREKAVALLDGTA

-110 SPRIEDHAQD
+110 SPRVEDHAQD

-237 LARGAHTR
+237 LARGAHAR
-245 SLVLAEPAEIL
+245 ALVLVEPAEIL

-280 DQLCA
+280 DQECA

-305 AFEKEEEVL
+305 AFEREEQVRGKNATAAVMAGAAAAAAEVQ
-314 NEKFSAKR
+314 
-322 SSGKTEIR
+322 
-330 AAGVN
+330 AA
-335 AADGSGQSGTSAAKA
+335 A
-350 TTHKDSRVTTQAQD
+350 
-364 FCVSVNCKDAE
+364 
-375 KTYEKVL
+375 KTYEKTL
-382 NLPVPLRDSKMLLK
+382 NLPVPMRDSKMLLK
-396 LLRLQLQADPPA
+396 LLRLQLQADPPPGA
-408 GGIVK
+408 IVK
-413 IRLGA
+413 ITLRA
-418 DPARPRSTQHGLFV
+418 DPARRRSTQHGLFV

-489 RKKSAA
+489 GKKSAA
-495 GSDGGAAAVRRPAT
+495 GSGGGAAAVRRPAT

-525 EGRPV
+525 KGRPV

-561 QEEWDLEI
+561 QEEWDLEL

-578 SASRSTSRST
+578 SASRSTS
-588 SGSAGLH
+588 GSAGLH
-595 MNAQANV
+595 VNAQANV

-612 VQVRAGL
+612 VQMRAGL

>member
-1 LLIRNLA
+1 
-8 LFCRIRQCIRKN
+8 
-20 MAFAAIH
+20 
-27 VANFMVQAV
+27 MVQAV
-36 LRAAV
+36 LRVQV

-61 AANDA
+61 AANNA
-66 AWRAGIQLEMAET
+66 AWRAGIQPGMAET

-110 SPRIEDHAQD
+110 SPRVEDHAQD

-130 SLFGAEENIA
+130 SLFGTDENIA

-165 VHAARGFAGITVIP
+165 VHAARGFVGITVIP

-185 YLSGLPVQTLAP
+185 YLSGLPVQTLGP
-197 SVEAL
+197 SAEAL

-245 SLVLAEPAEIL
+245 SLVLAEPAQTL

-280 DQLCA
+280 DQVCA

-305 AFEKEEEVL
+305 AFEREEQVRGKNVVTAAVAGAAAAASEVQ
-314 NEKFSAKR
+314 
-322 SSGKTEIR
+322 
-330 AAGVN
+330 AA
-335 AADGSGQSGTSAAKA
+335 A
-350 TTHKDSRVTTQAQD
+350 
-364 FCVSVNCKDAE
+364 
-375 KTYEKVL
+375 KTYEKTL
-382 NLPVPLRDSKMLLK
+382 NLPVPMRDSKMLLK

-413 IRLGA
+413 ITLGA

-481 ETRARGRA
+481 ETRARGKA
-489 RKKSAA
+489 SRKSVA
-495 GSDGGAAAVRRPAT
+495 GGDGGLAPVRRPAT

-530 KIFFRGLYGRVIT
+530 KLFFRGLYGRVMT
-543 ASGPWKIS
+543 ASGPWKVS

-569 QFDGGDASG
+569 RFDGGDASG
-578 SASRSTSRST
+578 SAGGSASRSASV
-588 SGSAGLH
+588 H
-595 MNAQANV
+595 VPMNRH
-602 QAIASVPDAK
+602 AIAPVPDAK
-612 VQVRAGL
+612 AHMRAGL

>member
-1 LLIRNLA
+1 MGP
-8 LFCRIRQCIRKN
+8 CIRKN

-27 VANFMVQAV
+27 VANFMMQAV
-36 LRAAV
+36 LRAEGELRDEV
-41 ELREKAVALVDGTA
+41 EVRDKVEVREKAVALVEGTA
-55 PQIHVV
+55 PLIHVV

-66 AWRAGIQLEMAET
+66 AWRAGIQLGMAQT

-95 EKAAHAALLDLGWSM
+95 EKAAHAALLDLGWSL
-110 SPRIEDHAQD
+110 SPRVEDHAQD

-130 SLFGAEENIA
+130 SLFGTDENIA

-151 LQAHVAVSANLEVA
+151 LRAYVAVSANLEVA

-185 YLSGLPVQTLAP
+185 HLSGLPVQTLGP
-197 SVEAL
+197 SAQAL

-268 LEPLS
+268 LEPLA

-292 SAAAIRVRFDLGD
+292 SAAAIHVRFDLGD
-305 AFEKEEEVL
+305 AFEKQEQV
-314 NEKFSAKR
+314 R
-322 SSGKTEIR
+322 GKNATGTA
-330 AAGVN
+330 AAGAGV
-335 AADGSGQSGTSAAKA
+335 GTEA
-350 TTHKDSRVTTQAQD
+350 VP
-364 FCVSVNCKDAE
+364 
-375 KTYEKVL
+375 KTYEKDL
-382 NLPVPLRDSKMLLK
+382 NLPVPVRDSKLLLK
-396 LLRLQLQADPPA
+396 LLRLQLQADPPPGA
-408 GGIVK
+408 IVK
-413 IRLGA
+413 ITLGA
-418 DPARPRSTQHGLFV
+418 DSARPRSTQHGLFV

-472 MNKFFAQPN
+472 MNRFFPQMN
-481 ETRARGRA
+481 ETRGRGRA
-489 RKKSAA
+489 SKKSA
-495 GSDGGAAAVRRPAT
+495 SGGNSEPAARRPVT

-525 EGRPV
+525 EGRPA
-530 KIFFRGLYGRVIT
+530 KIFFRGSYGHVVT
-543 ASGPWKIS
+543 ASGPWRIS

-569 QFDGGDASG
+569 QFDD
-578 SASRSTSRST
+578 
-588 SGSAGLH
+588 GSAGVA
-595 MNAQANV
+595 MNAPANMH
-602 QAIASVPDAK
+602 AIAPVPDVKAHMC
-612 VQVRAGL
+612 AGL

>member
-1 LLIRNLA
+1 M
-8 LFCRIRQCIRKN
+8 RQCIRKN

-36 LRAAV
+36 LRAEV
-41 ELREKAVALVDGTA
+41 ELRDNVELSGKAVALVDGTA
-55 PQIHVV
+55 PLIHVV

-66 AWRAGIQLEMAET
+66 AWRAGIQLGMAQT

-110 SPRIEDHAQD
+110 SPRVEDHAQD

-140 REFARRAAELR
+140 REFARRATELR
-151 LQAHVAVSANLEVA
+151 LRAHVAVSANLEVA
-165 VHAARGFAGITVIP
+165 VHAARGFAGIVVIP

-245 SLVLAEPAEIL
+245 ALVLAEPAEIL

-268 LEPLS
+268 VEPLS

-280 DQLCA
+280 DQVCA

-305 AFEKEEEVL
+305 AFEKEEQVRGENATVAAVAGAAAAEVQ
-314 NEKFSAKR
+314 
-322 SSGKTEIR
+322 
-330 AAGVN
+330 AA
-335 AADGSGQSGTSAAKA
+335 A
-350 TTHKDSRVTTQAQD
+350 
-364 FCVSVNCKDAE
+364 
-375 KTYEKVL
+375 KTYEKTL
-382 NLPVPLRDSKMLLK
+382 NLPVPIRDSKMLLK

-413 IRLGA
+413 ITLGA

-489 RKKSAA
+489 GKKSV
-495 GSDGGAAAVRRPAT
+495 GGGETVARRPAT

-530 KIFFRGLYGRVIT
+530 KIFFRGLYGRVMT

-551 GDWWREDAWQ
+551 GDWWREDTWQ
-561 QEEWDLEI
+561 QEGWDLEI
-569 QFDGGDASG
+569 RFDGGDAG
-578 SASRSTSRST
+578 
-588 SGSAGLH
+588 GSAGLH
-595 MNAQANV
+595 VNV
-602 QAIASVPDAK
+602 QAIAPVPDAK
-612 VQVRAGL
+612 AHMRAGL

-633 RGMYD
+633 CGMYD

>member
-1 LLIRNLA
+1 
-8 LFCRIRQCIRKN
+8 

-36 LRAAV
+36 LRAEV
-41 ELREKAVALVDGTA
+41 ELRDEVELSGKAVALVDGTA

-66 AWRAGIQLEMAET
+66 AWRAGIQLGMAQT

-130 SLFGAEENIA
+130 SLFGADENIA
-140 REFARRAAELR
+140 REFARRAGELR

-179 EGEEAR
+179 KGEEAR

-197 SVEAL
+197 SAEAL
-202 ETLERWGI
+202 EKLERWGI

-232 VRLQE
+232 VRMQE
-237 LARGAHTR
+237 LARGAHAR
-245 SLVLAEPAEIL
+245 SLVLAEPAEIV

-305 AFEKEEEVL
+305 AFEKEEEL
-314 NEKFSAKR
+314 R
-322 SSGKTEIR
+322 GKNVTAVAGTAAAEVR
-330 AAGVN
+330 A
-335 AADGSGQSGTSAAKA
+335 
-350 TTHKDSRVTTQAQD
+350 
-364 FCVSVNCKDAE
+364 AE
-375 KTYEKVL
+375 KTYEKTL
-382 NLPVPLRDSKMLLK
+382 NLPVPMRDSKMLLK
-396 LLRLQLQADPPA
+396 LLRLQLQADPPP

-413 IRLGA
+413 ITLGA

-447 LAKLVGNANIGSPE
+447 LAKLVGGANIGSPE
-461 LTDTHRPGEFR
+461 LTDTHRPGGFR

-481 ETRARGRA
+481 ETRTRGRSG
-489 RKKSAA
+489 KKSVA
-495 GSDGGAAAVRRPAT
+495 GGDGGSAAVRRPAT

-530 KIFFRGLYGRVIT
+530 KIFFRGLYGRVMT
-543 ASGPWKIS
+543 ASGPWRIS

-569 QFDGGDASG
+569 RFDGGDAGG
-578 SASRSTSRST
+578 SVPV
-588 SGSAGLH
+588 
-595 MNAQANV
+595 NV
-602 QAIASVPDAK
+602 PVNMYAIAPVPDAK
-612 VQVRAGL
+612 VQMRAGL
-619 YCVYYDAACRSWFV
+619 YCVYYDAVCREWFV

>member
-1 LLIRNLA
+1 
-8 LFCRIRQCIRKN
+8 

-36 LRAAV
+36 LRAEV

-261 LDDAVED
+261 MDDAVED

-578 SASRSTSRST
+578 SASRSTS
-588 SGSAGLH
+588 GSAGLH

-612 VQVRAGL
+612 VQMRAGL

>member
-1 LLIRNLA
+1 
-8 LFCRIRQCIRKN
+8 

-36 LRAAV
+36 LRAEV

-61 AANDA
+61 AANNA
-66 AWRAGIQLEMAET
+66 AWHAGIQPGMAET

-110 SPRIEDHAQD
+110 SPRVEDHAQD

-130 SLFGAEENIA
+130 SLFGADENIA
-140 REFARRAAELR
+140 REFARRAGELR
-151 LQAHVAVSANLEVA
+151 LQARVAVSANLEVA
-165 VHAARGFAGITVIP
+165 VHAARGFVGITVIP

-197 SVEAL
+197 SAEAL

-237 LARGAHTR
+237 LARGAHTC
-245 SLVLAEPAEIL
+245 SLVLAEPAQTL

-280 DQLCA
+280 DQVCA

-305 AFEKEEEVL
+305 AFEREEQVRGKNVVTAAVAGAAAAASEVQ
-314 NEKFSAKR
+314 
-322 SSGKTEIR
+322 
-330 AAGVN
+330 AA
-335 AADGSGQSGTSAAKA
+335 A
-350 TTHKDSRVTTQAQD
+350 
-364 FCVSVNCKDAE
+364 
-375 KTYEKVL
+375 KTYEKTL
-382 NLPVPLRDSKMLLK
+382 NLPVAMRDSKMLLK

-413 IRLGA
+413 ITLGA

-481 ETRARGRA
+481 ETRARGKA
-489 RKKSAA
+489 SRKSVA
-495 GSDGGAAAVRRPAT
+495 GGDGGLAPVRRPAT

-530 KIFFRGLYGRVIT
+530 KLFFRGLYGRVMT
-543 ASGPWKIS
+543 ASGPWKVS

-569 QFDGGDASG
+569 RFDGEDASG
-578 SASRSTSRST
+578 SAGGSASRSASV
-588 SGSAGLH
+588 H
-595 MNAQANV
+595 VPMNRH
-602 QAIASVPDAK
+602 AIAPVPDAK
-612 VQVRAGL
+612 AHMRAGL
-619 YCVYYDAACRSWFV
+619 YCVYYDAACRCWFV

>member
-1 LLIRNLA
+1 
-8 LFCRIRQCIRKN
+8 

-36 LRAAV
+36 LRAED
-41 ELREKAVALVDGTA
+41 ELRGKGELRDGVREKAVALVEGTA
-55 PQIHVV
+55 PLIHVV
-61 AANDA
+61 AANEA
-66 AWRAGIQLEMAET
+66 AWRAGIQFGMAQT

-110 SPRIEDHAQD
+110 SPRVEDHALD

-130 SLFGAEENIA
+130 SLFGGEENIA

-151 LQAHVAVSANLEVA
+151 LRVHVAVSANLEVA

-179 EGEEAR
+179 EGEEAK

-232 VRLQE
+232 VRLQQ

-305 AFEKEEEVL
+305 AFEKEEPVRVK
-314 NEKFSAKR
+314 NATAMVA
-322 SSGKTEIR
+322 G
-330 AAGVN
+330 AAGVETE
-335 AADGSGQSGTSAAKA
+335 AAA
-350 TTHKDSRVTTQAQD
+350 
-364 FCVSVNCKDAE
+364 
-375 KTYEKVL
+375 KTYEKAL
-382 NLPVPLRDSKMLLK
+382 NLPVPMRDSKMLLK
-396 LLRLQLQADPPA
+396 LLRLQLQADPPQGA
-408 GGIVK
+408 IVK
-413 IRLGA
+413 ITLGA
-418 DPARPRSTQHGLFV
+418 DPARPRTTQHGLFV

-461 LTDTHRPGEFR
+461 LADTHRPGEFR
-472 MNKFFAQPN
+472 MNKFFSQPN
-481 ETRARGRA
+481 ETRGRGRTG
-489 RKKSAA
+489 KKPASGSA
-495 GSDGGAAAVRRPAT
+495 GEPAARRPAT

-517 LAARVELR
+517 LPARVELR
-525 EGRPV
+525 AGCPV
-530 KIFFRGLYGRVIT
+530 KIFFRGLYGRVVT
-543 ASGPWKIS
+543 ASGPWRTS
-551 GDWWREDAWQ
+551 GEWWREDAWQ

-569 QFDGGDASG
+569 AFEG
-578 SASRSTSRST
+578 
-588 SGSAGLH
+588 GSAGVSASLH
-595 MNAQANV
+595 VNATANV
-602 QAIASVPDAK
+602 RGIAP
-612 VQVRAGL
+612 VQDVKTHTRAGL
-619 YCVYYDAACRSWFV
+619 YCVYYDVACRSWFV

>member
-1 LLIRNLA
+1 
-8 LFCRIRQCIRKN
+8 
-20 MAFAAIH
+20 
-27 VANFMVQAV
+27 MVQSV
-36 LRAAV
+36 LRAEG
-41 ELREKAVALVDGTA
+41 ELRDEIGAREKAMALVDGTA
-55 PQIHVV
+55 PLINVV
-61 AANDA
+61 AANQA
-66 AWRAGIQLEMAET
+66 AWRAGIQLGMAQA
-79 QAQLCGVEIRR
+79 QAQLCGVKIRR
-90 RSRAQ
+90 RSRTL

-110 SPRIEDHAQD
+110 SPRVEDHAED
-120 TILADLAGLN
+120 TILTDLAGLN

-140 REFARRAAELR
+140 REFARRAVELHLR
-151 LQAHVAVSANLEVA
+151 VHVAVSANLEVA

-185 YLSGLPVQTLAP
+185 HLSGLPVQTLAP
-197 SVEAL
+197 SAEAL

-237 LARGAHTR
+237 LARGAHAR
-245 SLVLAEPAEIL
+245 ALVLAEAAEIL

-280 DQLCA
+280 DQVCA

-305 AFEKEEEVL
+305 AFEREEQV
-314 NEKFSAKR
+314 R
-322 SSGKTEIR
+322 GKNAT
-330 AAGVN
+330 AAVMAD
-335 AADGSGQSGTSAAKA
+335 AAEMQA
-350 TTHKDSRVTTQAQD
+350 TT
-364 FCVSVNCKDAE
+364 
-375 KTYEKVL
+375 KTYEKTL
-382 NLPVPLRDSKMLLK
+382 NLPVPMRDSKMLLK
-396 LLRLQLQADPPA
+396 LLRLQLQADPPPGA
-408 GGIVK
+408 IVK
-413 IRLGA
+413 ITLGA

-489 RKKSAA
+489 GKKSAA

-578 SASRSTSRST
+578 SASRSTS
-588 SGSAGLH
+588 GSAGLH
-595 MNAQANV
+595 VNAQANV

-612 VQVRAGL
+612 VQMRAGL

>member
-1 LLIRNLA
+1 M
-8 LFCRIRQCIRKN
+8 RQCIRKN

-36 LRAAV
+36 LRAEV

-55 PQIHVV
+55 PQILVV

-66 AWRAGIQLEMAET
+66 AWRAGIQLGMAQT

-110 SPRIEDHAQD
+110 SPRVEDHAQD

-185 YLSGLPVQTLAP
+185 YLSRLPVQTLAP
-197 SVEAL
+197 STEAL

-273 FVLGRLL
+273 CVLGRLL

-305 AFEKEEEVL
+305 AFEKEEQVRGKNATVAAVAGAAAAEVQ
-314 NEKFSAKR
+314 
-322 SSGKTEIR
+322 
-330 AAGVN
+330 AA
-335 AADGSGQSGTSAAKA
+335 A
-350 TTHKDSRVTTQAQD
+350 
-364 FCVSVNCKDAE
+364 
-375 KTYEKVL
+375 KTYEKTL
-382 NLPVPLRDSKMLLK
+382 NLPVPIRDSKMLLK

-413 IRLGA
+413 ITLGA

-481 ETRARGRA
+481 ETRGRGRT
-489 RKKSAA
+489 RKKSAS
-495 GSDGGAAAVRRPAT
+495 GSDGGPAAVRRPTT

-530 KIFFRGLYGRVIT
+530 KIFFRGLYGRVMT

-551 GDWWREDAWQ
+551 GDWWREDTWQ

-569 QFDGGDASG
+569 RFDGEK
-578 SASRSTSRST
+578 
-588 SGSAGLH
+588 AGATV
-595 MNAQANV
+595 NVPANRY
-602 QAIASVPDAK
+602 AIAPVPDAK
-612 VQVRAGL
+612 AHMRAGL